1 MANQRKS
8 DENKNLFLSSLSG
21 CRVQPTS
28 NTSESCPHPL
38 SRKAKRWGS
47 CLFRTSLRASTRL
60 RLAIQRQMGT
70 FAIRSGKLLYKKKE
84 RAADTLRMSVATF
97 TTGNRPSIKVS
108 VHGVEAGLSCVMVA
122 MAHSMDAATIPAAGS
137 RWKDNFC
144 ITYKNV
150 FTMKKVML
158 ICASWA

>member
-70 FAIRSGKLLYKKKE
+70 FAIRSGKQPLRKKE
-84 RAADTLRMSVATF
+84 RAADTLRMYAATF
-97 TTGNRPSIKVS
+97 TTGNRPSIKAS
-108 VHGVEAGLSCVMVA
+108 VHGVEADLSCVMVA

-137 RWKDNFC
+137 R
-144 ITYKNV
+144 
-150 FTMKKVML
+150 
-158 ICASWA
+158 